1 MVATRERVSRKRKTT
16 LLQPMEILVLDG
28 RNIPAVVA
36 SMNSL
41 LLLSLKYLKLGL
53 LRSLYRQ
60 VEKSRLC
67 YKSTPKEIV
76 SSNYDRTGDKLPVFE
91 Y

>member
-36 SMNSL
+36 TMNSL
-41 LLLSLKYLKLGL
+41 RLLSLKYLKLGL
-53 LRSLYRQ
+53 LRSLYRP
-60 VEKSRLC
+60 VEESHLC

-76 SSNYDRTGDKLPVFE
+76 SSN
-91 Y
+91 